1 MNKELHKKALN
12 LSYFTVGYNI
22 LEGILSIFAGYIA
35 GSIALVGFDLDSFVE
50 SLSGGIMIWRFWK
63 RDSISEQENEKM
75 ERKATNLVG
84 ITFFIFAAYVLFESL
99 RKLFNQEIPKPS
111 IFGIIIALVSIF
123 AMRILYLRKVAV
135 GKEIKSPSLLADSK
149 QTLACI
155 ILSVALLVGLLMN
168 YLFRFWQADPIVG
181 LIVAGFLIREGIE
194 TLRKKELGCC

>member
-1 MNKELHKKALN
+1 VNKELHKKALN

-22 LEGILSIFAGYIA
+22 LEGILSIFAGYLA
-35 GSIALVGFDLDSFVE
+35 GSIALVGFGLDSFIE

-63 RDSISEQENEKM
+63 RGSISEEENEKM

-84 ITFFIFAAYVLFESL
+84 ITFFLFAVYVLFESVK
-99 RKLFNQEIPKPS
+99 KLFFHEIPKPS

-123 AMRILYLRKVAV
+123 AMRILYLRKVKV
-135 GKEIKSPSLLADSK
+135 GKEIHSPSLLADSK

-168 YLFRFWQADPIVG
+168 YLFGLWQADPIVG

>member
-22 LEGILSIFAGYIA
+22 LEGILSLFAGYLA
-35 GSIALVGFDLDSFVE
+35 GSIALVGFGLDSFIE

-63 RDSISEQENEKM
+63 RGSISEEENEKM

-84 ITFFIFAAYVLFESL
+84 ITFFLFAAYVLFESF
-99 RKLFNQEIPKPS
+99 RKLFYQEIPKPS

-123 AMRILYLRKVAV
+123 AMRILYQRKVAV
-135 GKEIKSPSLLADSK
+135 GKEINSPSLLADSK

-168 YLFRFWQADPIVG
+168 YLFGFWQADPIVG